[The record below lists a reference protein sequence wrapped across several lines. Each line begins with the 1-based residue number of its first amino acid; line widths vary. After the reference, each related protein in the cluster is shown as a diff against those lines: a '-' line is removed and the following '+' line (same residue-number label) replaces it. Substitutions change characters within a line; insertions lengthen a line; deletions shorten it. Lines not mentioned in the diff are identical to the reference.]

1 MTALSPVQNAGICQ
15 DVLSFPVMEE
25 APFLPCGREGVGLSW
40 PLRAQTPTRHLMS
53 AVGEGHFRGQAA
65 EYPHG
70 MAVCSCT
77 DSWMWLGIFSQSH
90 AVLVSCRSACA
101 SCLHPQPLALREP
114 MRFSNTHSIAL
125 PRHRTTRGVFS
136 VSGYSPNPNCTFPQF
151 HIRILMSA
159 HLDSHRINETCKPA
173 II

>member
-25 APFLPCGREGVGLSW
+25 APFLPCGREEVGLSR
-40 PLRAQTPTRHLMS
+40 PLRAQTPTRHLTS
-53 AVGEGHFRGQAA
+53 AIGEGYFRGQAA

-77 DSWMWLGIFSQSH
+77 DSQMWLCHAGVLQECLCELPPSPATGSPGADEFSD
-90 AVLVSCRSACA
+90 
-101 SCLHPQPLALREP
+101 
-114 MRFSNTHSIAL
+114 THSIAL
-125 PRHRTTRGVFS
+125 PRHRTARSVFS
-136 VSGYSPNPNCTFPQF
+136 VSGYSPNPNCTFPQS